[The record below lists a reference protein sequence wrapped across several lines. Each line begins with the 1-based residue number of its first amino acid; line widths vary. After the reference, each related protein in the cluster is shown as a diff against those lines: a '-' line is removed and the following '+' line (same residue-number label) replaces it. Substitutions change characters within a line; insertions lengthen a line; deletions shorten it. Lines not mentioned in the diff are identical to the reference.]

1 MKAFLE
7 LVADDLRSKLSDD
20 FSHVAL
26 IFPNKRAHLFFLEYL
41 ARTMQR
47 PVWAPAALS
56 ISELFQQMSPLQT
69 GDSIRLICELY
80 KIFVAATGSRETLDE
95 FYFWGEI
102 LLSDFDDVDKNMVD
116 TARMF
121 ANLADLKEISDSFD
135 FLDEEQEKDL

>member
-56 ISELFQQMSPLQT
+56 ISELFQQMSPLQSHKHQT
-69 GDSIRLICELY
+69 PYQNKFRIRL
-80 KIFVAATGSRETLDE
+80 A
-95 FYFWGEI
+95 
-102 LLSDFDDVDKNMVD
+102 
-116 TARMF
+116 
-121 ANLADLKEISDSFD
+121 ISWNPC
-135 FLDEEQEKDL
+135 